1 MMDRENQNHKDK
13 ENAAKDKKARF
24 WLLEPTIPIP
34 Q

>member
-1 MMDRENQNHKDK
+1 MMDRENQNHK
-13 ENAAKDKKARF
+13 NAAKDKKARF